1 MPTLAIAVLGST
13 GRQSRRATSPE
24 NENVFYSRAMADYR
38 LLIGGERVAGARGT
52 YGIVNPATEQIVGEA
67 PEASVEQAQQA
78 TEAAAAAFPAW
89 SRTKPEERAELLN
102 RAADLLRDRME
113 DLIPLVQAET
123 GATQRVAST
132 MQVPTC
138 IERLRRCEGRSNR
151 PRSRYRPRRCRRPR
165 WPPAGSSARPSS
177 ANRSVW
183 SQCITPY
190 NFPIVNMAG
199 KVGPALAMGNT
210 VVVKPA
216 PQDPL
221 AVLSSASCSPR
232 PASGVVNRH
241 RQWARPRRRSRP
253 RPTSTWCPSPGR
265 RRWASASARS
275 AAGR

>member
-1 MPTLAIAVLGST
+1 MPTLRSPCWDPPVASLV
-13 GRQSRRATSPE
+13 GRPPE

-38 LLIGGERVAGARGT
+38 LLIGGERVPVPGARTGSSP
-52 YGIVNPATEQIVGEA
+52 GDRADVGEA

-78 TEAAAAAFPAW
+78 TEAAAAVLPAW

-138 IERLRRCEGRSNR
+138 IERLRRYAKGAPTDHDPATALADAVDRAGRRRAHRRDR
-151 PRSRYRPRRCRRPR
+151 PPPTGRCG
-165 WPPAGSSARPSS
+165 A
-177 ANRSVW
+177 
-183 SQCITPY
+183 CITPY

-216 PQDPL
+216 PTG
-221 AVLSSASCSPR
+221 SARHCLRRAARRGRLPD
-232 PASGVVNRH
+232 GVVNVVTG
-241 RQWARPRRRSRP
+241 RPDREAI
-253 RPTSTWCPSPGR
+253 TSSPHVDMVSFTGSTSVGQR
-265 RRWASASARS
+265 IARS